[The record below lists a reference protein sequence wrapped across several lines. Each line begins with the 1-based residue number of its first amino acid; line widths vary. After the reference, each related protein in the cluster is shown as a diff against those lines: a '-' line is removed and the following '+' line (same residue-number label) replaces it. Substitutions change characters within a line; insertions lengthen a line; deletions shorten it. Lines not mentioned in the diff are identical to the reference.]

1 MAMAVLT
8 FWLQNPQF
16 LFEMTSSADW
26 VPVKAWEKDET
37 TGKQRPTNRQAIDA
51 AGLGIW
57 SIRVIGRQDIY
68 GRPEESFF
76 ELRVASAGK
85 PDRGILS
92 QLAVCA

>member
-1 MAMAVLT
+1 MAAPT
-8 FWLQNPQF
+8 IWLQNQQS
-16 LFEMTSSADW
+16 LFEMTSSAEW
-26 VPVKAWEKDET
+26 IPVTAWEKDET
-37 TGKQRPTNRQAIDA
+37 TGKQRPSNRQAIDS

-68 GRPEESFF
+68 GRPEEAFF